1 MILEAKMLKKKY
13 VWACCDQYYQM
24 LKEHSIIKQQNELI
38 ADVFSRC
45 SLYKDT
51 TDDSMPVLELTTANT
66 WSYKPVTRS
75 VLFHLSTEPLTR
87 QPPNDWCI
95 M

>member
-1 MILEAKMLKKKY
+1 
-13 VWACCDQYYQM
+13 M

-38 ADVFSRC
+38 ADVFSRR

-51 TDDSMPVLELTTANT
+51 RDDSMPVLELTTAN
-66 WSYKPVTRS
+66 
-75 VLFHLSTEPLTR
+75 
-87 QPPNDWCI
+87 